1 MYNAIMEHHQ
11 MSTSGYILP
20 NSKKANYE
28 FEQDVYYY
36 DPNDGTIY
44 MPTGDYSNDPR
55 DRYSNDPR
63 DYSNDP
69 RDRYSNDPY
78 DAPRRTPR
86 QVPQQPKDESGFIGD
101 VRTDKLTAIFNEF
114 AGEAVRDFA
123 KLKGSFM
130 LIDGRSGQA
139 IGDIAPG
146 KLSVDASE
154 VAMSIAEEYAH
165 QDRTGGYADTY
176 KLNANSSEAI
186 KNGDLYAIRYNMFM
200 PFSGNA
206 EQDIWFALNHEEGHA
221 VVPGAIDPD
230 NVNFDEMGGD
240 VFSMMQHIKRFG
252 DDTNNNYLTLLARV
266 RSQGLLAGDPT
277 HFTNPALA
285 LFAQE
290 KDSLDVKNMT
300 PDQMTAAA
308 ADIAKKSEVKGKDLS
323 SLVALRSRAKKR
335 YVSMAQRSGKQGMD
349 VFLFALV
356 QELLQPA
363 TTKTEFDM
371 GMQVIQPYLTDV
383 PGHPSLLPINDPKWS
398 QYAQALAQQAK
409 VVKDVPLQTTPV
421 KGLPSA
427 FPNIEDRAHGQPPQ
441 RQPAYG
447 SDNPSWDD
455 ILNGFFGGRGREN
468 NVIVFPA
475 QVRAPRFSR

>member
-1 MYNAIMEHHQ
+1 

-20 NSKKANYE
+20 NSKKENYE

-36 DPNDGTIY
+36 DANDGTIY
-44 MPTGDYSNDPR
+44 MPSKSNSNDPYGDYS
-55 DRYSNDPR
+55 S
-63 DYSNDP
+63 
-69 RDRYSNDPY
+69 DPY
-78 DAPRRTPR
+78 DAPRRAPPR

-114 AGEAVRDFA
+114 AGEAVHNFA

-139 IGDIAPG
+139 IGDIASG
-146 KLSVDASE
+146 KLSVDAKE
-154 VAMSIAEEYAH
+154 VAMEIAEQYVQ
-165 QDRTGGYADTY
+165 QDKTGGYADTY
-176 KLNANSSEAI
+176 KLNASSSEAI
-186 KNGDLYAIRYNMFM
+186 KDGDLYAIRYNMFM

-290 KDSLDVKNMT
+290 KDSLNVKNMT
-300 PDQMTAAA
+300 PEQMTDAA
-308 ADIAKKSEVKGKDLS
+308 ADIAKKSEVKGKELG
-323 SLVALRSRAKKR
+323 SLVALRARAKKR
-335 YVSMAQRSGKQGMD
+335 YITLARSSGKQGMD
-349 VFLFALV
+349 VFLGALV
-356 QELLQPA
+356 QELLQPG

-383 PGHPSLLPINDPKWS
+383 PGHPSLLPINDPKWAKVT
-398 QYAQALAQQAK
+398 QDLAQQAK
-409 VVKDVPLQTTPV
+409 VVKDVPLQTKPV
-421 KGLPSA
+421 EGLPSA
-427 FPNIEDRAHGQPPQ
+427 FPNIEHQARRQPDQ

-447 SDNPSWDD
+447 TDAPSIED
-455 ILNGFFGGRGREN
+455 ILNSIIMRRGGREN

-475 QVRAPRFSR
+475 QVRAPSFSR